1 MATIEARD
9 IRKSFGATPVL
20 QGISLDVADGEFLT
34 LVGPS
39 GCGKTTLLRIIAGL
53 EPQDSGTV
61 AIGGRIIDEFPP
73 NQRDGGMV
81 VQSLALYPH
90 LTAAENIPVALTMA
104 PLGPNARLP
113 LRRAPRPAE

>member
-61 AIGGRIIDEFPP
+61 AIGGRIIHEFRA
-73 NQRDGGMV
+73 NQRGGAV
-81 VQSLALYPH
+81 GVP
-90 LTAAENIPVALTMA
+90 A
-104 PLGPNARLP
+104 PAPPPPPAGARNT
-113 LRRAPRPAE
+113 RR